1 MQGRD
6 LFGVLVRAGG
16 VFLIG
21 RGFFDLVHLIGRLLD
36 ITRGGSQYSAPAVA
50 FGMAAYLIPGLL
62 LLFCADRIV
71 ACAYRDK
78 RPGITSGGDAG
89 NG

>member
-16 VFLIG
+16 VILIG
-21 RGFFDLVHLIGRLLD
+21 LGFFDLVHLLGKLLD
-36 ITRGGSQYSAPAVA
+36 IDLGSRYSAPAVA
-50 FGMAAYLIPGLL
+50 VGMASYLIPGLL

-78 RPGITSGGDAG
+78 QPGSSSGRGVG

>member
-6 LFGVLVRAGG
+6 LFGVLVRTGG
-16 VFLIG
+16 VLLIG
-21 RGFFDLVHLIGRLLD
+21 RGFFDLVHLIGKLLD
-36 ITRGGSQYSAPAVA
+36 LYAGGSPSAPAYA

-62 LLFCADRIV
+62 LLFCADRVV
-71 ACAYRDK
+71 ACAYREK
-78 RPGITSGGDAG
+78 RPGVDSGRKVG

>member
-21 RGFFDLVHLIGRLLD
+21 RGFFDLAHLIGKLLD
-36 ITRGGSQYSAPAVA
+36 IDAGGSPSAPGYA

-71 ACAYRDK
+71 ACAYRGEK
-78 RPGITSGGDAG
+78 PGISSGGQVG